1 MLKILVALSFCF
13 VVAAVASQTA
23 SGEQPSGAKAADK
36 GSEKAGEKAGEK
48 LLRHVVLFKF
58 KKEVT
63 AAQVQEVVDA
73 FRALPSKI
81 DAIHSFEH
89 GTDVS
94 VENKAAGFTHGF
106 LVTFRDEKGRD
117 VYLPHPAHQDFV
129 KLVGPRLE
137 NVLVF
142 DYWSAK

>member
-1 MLKILVALSFCF
+1 MLKVIVTLSICFLVTAI
-13 VVAAVASQTA
+13 VSQAA
-23 SGEQPSGAKAADK
+23 SGEQPGGAKAA
-36 GSEKAGEKAGEK
+36 EKAGEK

-58 KKEVT
+58 KKDVT

-81 DAIHSFEH
+81 DAIHSFEY

-117 VYLPHPAHQDFV
+117 VYLPHPAHQEFV
-129 KLVGPRLE
+129 KLVGPRIE

>member
-13 VVAAVASQTA
+13 VVAAVASQAA
-23 SGEQPSGAKAADK
+23 SGEQPGGAKAADK
-36 GSEKAGEKAGEK
+36 AGDKGGDK

-129 KLVGPRLE
+129 KLVGPRLD